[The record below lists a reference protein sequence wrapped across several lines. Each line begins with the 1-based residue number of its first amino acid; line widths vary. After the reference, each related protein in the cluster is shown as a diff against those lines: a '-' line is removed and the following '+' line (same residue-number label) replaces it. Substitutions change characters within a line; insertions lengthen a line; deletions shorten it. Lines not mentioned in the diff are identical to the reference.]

1 MSNSLDLKLN
11 VDTKSSTDTYGKF
24 IFQPLDRGF
33 GVTLGNALRRV
44 LLTSI
49 PGAAI
54 TNVKMDGVLHE
65 FSTIKG
71 IKEDVADIIM
81 NLKGVRFK
89 LFENNPDK
97 VRVILTGKRVFT
109 ANDIQKLSDQFEI
122 LNPDHYITELNKE
135 GKIDMELWVGVGKGY
150 VSSEE
155 NEIPNA
161 SIGMISIDSIFNP
174 VTKVTFNSSAL
185 PGAKEDQES
194 LTIEIFTDGSI
205 SSKDA
210 ISHAATVLV
219 KHLTFVE
226 AISKPEVLKITEGI
240 SEEMIA
246 MQKLLNSTIDEMEL
260 SVRSYNC
267 LQTAGIK
274 YIHELVSREEN
285 EMLKFKNFGRKSL
298 TELVEKLGKVGLHF
312 GMDTEEHVVQKKE
325 R

>member
-1 MSNSLDLKLN
+1 MSNTLDFKLN
-11 VDTKSSTDTYGKF
+11 VQTKSSSDTYGKF

-89 LFENNPDK
+89 LFENRPDK
-97 VRVILTGKRVFT
+97 VHIQLSGKHIFT
-109 ANDIQKLSDQFEI
+109 AKDIQDKSDQYEI
-122 LNPDHYITELNKE
+122 LNPDHYITELNE
-135 GKIDMELWVGVGKGY
+135 DGNIDMELFLGVGKGY
-150 VSSEE
+150 ISSEE

-161 SIGMISIDSIFNP
+161 PIGMISIDSIFNP
-174 VTKVTFNSSAL
+174 VTKVIFNTNPL

-194 LTIEIFTDGSI
+194 LSIEIFTDGSI
-205 SSKDA
+205 TSKDA

-226 AISKPEVLKITEGI
+226 AISNPEVLEVTEGV
-240 SEEMIA
+240 SEEKVA

-298 TELVEKLGKVGLHF
+298 TELIEKLSNVGLSF
-312 GMDTEEHVVQKKE
+312 GMDVEEHITKKKE
-325 R
+325 K

>member
-1 MSNSLDLKLN
+1 MSNALDLKLN
-11 VDTKSSTDTYGKF
+11 VETKSSSDTYGKF
-24 IFQPLDRGF
+24 LFQPLDRGF

-89 LFENNPDK
+89 LFENKPDK
-97 VRVILTGKRVFT
+97 VHIQLTGKHVFT
-109 ANDIQKLSDQFEI
+109 AKDIQEKSDQFEI
-122 LNPDHYITELNKE
+122 LNPDHYITELNRE
-135 GKIDMELWVGVGKGY
+135 GNIDMELLLGVGTGY

-155 NEIPNA
+155 NDIPNA

-174 VTKVTFNSSAL
+174 VTKVTFSTNPL
-185 PGAKEDQES
+185 PGAKEDQEILS
-194 LTIEIFTDGSI
+194 IEIFTDGSI

-226 AISKPEVLKITEGI
+226 AISKPEVLEVTEGI
-240 SEEMIA
+240 SEEKVA

-298 TELVEKLGKVGLHF
+298 TELVEKLANVGLHF
-312 GMDTEEHVVQKKE
+312 AMDVEEYVAKKKE
-325 R
+325 K

>member
-1 MSNSLDLKLN
+1 MSNALDLKLN
-11 VDTKSSTDTYGKF
+11 VETKSSSDTYGKF
-24 IFQPLDRGF
+24 LFQPLDRGF

-89 LFENNPDK
+89 LFENKPDK
-97 VRVILTGKRVFT
+97 VHIQLSGKHVFT
-109 ANDIQKLSDQFEI
+109 AKDIQEKSDQFEI
-122 LNPDHYITELNKE
+122 LNSDHYITEVNE
-135 GKIDMELWVGVGKGY
+135 DGKIDMELWLGVGKGY

-161 SIGMISIDSIFNP
+161 SIGTISIDSIFNP
-174 VTKVTFNSSAL
+174 VTKVTFSTNPL
-185 PGAKEDQES
+185 PGAKEDQEILS
-194 LTIEIFTDGSI
+194 IEIFTDGSI

-219 KHLTFVE
+219 KHLTYVE
-226 AISKPEVLKITEGI
+226 AISKPEVLEVTEGI
-240 SEEMIA
+240 SEEKVA

-298 TELVEKLGKVGLHF
+298 TELVEKLANVGLHF
-312 GMDTEEHVVQKKE
+312 AMNVEEYVAKKKE
-325 R
+325 K

>member
-1 MSNSLDLKLN
+1 MDLKLN
-11 VDTKSSTDTYGKF
+11 VDTISSTDTYGKF

-33 GVTLGNALRRV
+33 GITLGNALRRV

-97 VRVILTGKRVFT
+97 VRVKLTGKRVFT
-109 ANDIQKLSDQFEI
+109 ANDIQELSDQFEI

-135 GKIDMELWVGVGKGY
+135 GEIDMELWVGVGKGY

-194 LTIEIFTDGSI
+194 LSIEIFTDGSI

-298 TELVEKLGKVGLHF
+298 TELVEKLANVGLHF
-312 GMDTEEHVVQKKE
+312 AMNVEEYVAKKKE
-325 R
+325 K

>member
-1 MSNSLDLKLN
+1 MDLKLN
-11 VDTKSSTDTYGKF
+11 VDTISSTDTYGKF

-33 GVTLGNALRRV
+33 GITLGNALRRV

-97 VRVILTGKRVFT
+97 VRVKLTGKRVFT
-109 ANDIQKLSDQFEI
+109 ANDIQELSDQFEI

-135 GKIDMELWVGVGKGY
+135 GEIDMELWVGVGKGY

-194 LTIEIFTDGSI
+194 LSIEIFTDGSI

-312 GMDTEEHVVQKKE
+312 GMDTEEHVVHKKE
-325 R
+325 K